1 MAGRVEGKI
10 AIVTGSSSG
19 IGRAI
24 ALILAKEGATVLCSD
39 IQSTARPLAE
49 SSTPELPTHE
59 LIQQTH
65 GPRRSLFQSADVSS
79 SASVQ
84 SLVERAVT
92 EYGRLDIMIN
102 NAGIAPKEATPIW
115 EEKEGDWDKIM
126 EVNGKGVYLGCKFAA
141 GQMIKQEPGP
151 SGDRGWIVN
160 LCSIVG
166 LGGQAGALSYVASK
180 HAVAGI
186 TKVVALDCA
195 PFRVHCNAVCPGY
208 TQTAMTAPIW
218 ARGGREHLEPLHPF
232 RGLGTPE
239 DIARAVLFL
248 ASEDNSWMTG
258 AMMPVDGG
266 YGAK

>member
-24 ALILAKEGATVLCSD
+24 AQLLAKEGATVICSD
-39 IQSTARPLAE
+39 IQPTARLIIEDKPSE
-49 SSTPELPTHE
+49 KPTHE
-59 LIQQTH
+59 IIQQTH
-65 GPRRSLFQSADVSS
+65 GPKRAIFQSVDVSS
-79 SASVQ
+79 SSSVQ

-92 EYGRLDIMIN
+92 EFGRLDVMIN
-102 NAGIAPKEATPIW
+102 NAGIAPQVSTPIW
-115 EEKEGDWDKIM
+115 EEKEESWNKIM

-141 GQMIKQEPGP
+141 GQMIKQDPGV

-166 LGGQAGALSYVASK
+166 LVGQAGALSYVASK

-218 ARGGREHLEPLHPF
+218 AKGGREHFEALHPF

-258 AMMPVDGG
+258 VMMPVDGG
-266 YGAK
+266 YVAK